1 MNESVAYVLTQMLR
15 GVSKQGIGSAFYADI
30 LSYSGYAGKTGSV
43 AFESGVNNNTP
54 YGVGGSDVWYA
65 SITNGGYAVTVWMGY
80 DEPNTSPQIPDSFKG
95 QQKLGKTLQL
105 YLNGDRSV
113 SNWERPSTVT
123 QLSGSDLS
131 AHYAVTDAGDI
142 SSNIGASVPD
152 LTTFPNIKG
161 LVPQIKVDANWFDK
175 VGTADKRGYGL
186 YQQSPDDF
194 ENDGILKDSVYKYI
208 TGKEGN

>member
-1 MNESVAYVLTQMLR
+1 M
-15 GVSKQGIGSAFYADI
+15 
-30 LSYSGYAGKTGSV
+30 
-43 AFESGVNNNTP
+43 
-54 YGVGGSDVWYA
+54 
-65 SITNGGYAVTVWMGY
+65 
-80 DEPNTSPQIPDSFKG
+80 
-95 QQKLGKTLQL
+95 
-105 YLNGDRSV
+105 
-113 SNWERPSTVT
+113 
-123 QLSGSDLS
+123 
-131 AHYAVTDAGDI
+131 TDAGDI